1 MLCPPGS
8 FCASGAAAAGDRR
21 LLQQHEQQQE
31 CPAGQMSGAGA
42 VACVADCGAGM
53 FSPDGSAAGCRMTSG
68 PLLLRQAWF
77 FQVPAAPL

>member
-8 FCASGAAAAGDRR
+8 FCASGAAAAGGRR

-42 VACVADCGAGM
+42 VACVADCG
-53 FSPDGSAAGCRMTSG
+53 R
-68 PLLLRQAWF
+68 LLQLSQTPSF
-77 FQVPAAPL
+77 CAPLCSSLYSIES

>member
-8 FCASGAAAAGDRR
+8 FCASGAAAAGGRR
-21 LLQQHEQQQE
+21 LLQQQE